1 MKRKI
6 FSIKVHI
13 ASILLLLVGL
23 LFSSCSKEEGFGGNS
38 HIKGTLIEQVYNDD
52 FSLLLYEQPAR
63 DKDVFIIFGND
74 ETIGDNVKTN
84 YNGQFEFSFLHKGSY
99 AIFYYSDDSL
109 SAYGENSEILY
120 PVELG
125 KKETIDLDT
134 LHLLN
139 SIQYNEGKA
148 SIKGRV
154 FLINYQN
161 SSTWPNLVVKDTSLA
176 QEQEIYITYGNHEFY
191 DDRIRTSFDGTFV
204 FQDLIKGQYEIFLY
218 SEDVSGGTEDI
229 VISLETEITGEFQMI
244 DLGDIYI
251 KQL

>member
-1 MKRKI
+1 MIRNR
-6 FSIKVHI
+6 FLMNAQV
-13 ASILLLLVGL
+13 ATLVVLAGL

-38 HIKGTLIEQVYNDD
+38 HIKGTLIEQVYNSD
-52 FSLLLYEQPAR
+52 FSLLLYEQPAA
-63 DKDVFIIFGND
+63 DKDVFIVFGND
-74 ETIGDNVKTN
+74 KTIGDDVKTN
-84 YNGQFEFSFLHKGSY
+84 YNGQFEFSYLREGSY
-99 AIFYYSDDSL
+99 SIFYYSDDSL
-109 SAYGENSEILY
+109 SAYSENKEIRY
-120 PVELG
+120 SVDLG

-139 SIQYNEGKA
+139 SIEYNEGSA

-176 QEQEIYITYGNHEFY
+176 QEQEIYITYGNHIFY
-191 DDRIRTSFDGTFV
+191 EDRIRTSFDGTFV
-204 FQDLIKGQYEIFLY
+204 FQDLIKGQYKIFLY

-229 VISLETEITGEFQMI
+229 VVSLETEITGEFQEI
-244 DLGDIYI
+244 DLGDVYI